1 MSEDFVYIVTK
12 TLWHSDYCEIL
23 MVFDSMKMA
32 KDYSLNLAKEYL
44 DDENKYIGEKVVE
57 DGLLI
62 TAASIVDFEV
72 IKKVINHE
80 K

>member
-12 TLWHSDYCEIL
+12 RLWYSDDCEIL

-32 KDYSLNLAKEYL
+32 KDYALNLAKEYL
-44 DDENKYIGEKVVE
+44 DDENQYIDEKIIE
-57 DGLLI
+57 DGILI
-62 TAASIVDFEV
+62 TDNIFFDFEI